1 MNCCLTFL
9 LYNFIAGVFV
19 FLILGIFAVTNNP
32 FLIIMNL
39 KEKDGKKEYNSDER
53 KHALLQYFIAAIF
66 SLFFGFIIW
75 YIPKLKDVIKGKKN
89 KTTQIKKEMQ
99 IFNDNKDKE
108 EENNERLLD
117 ESNNS
122 SNLIEE
128 NNNNNDNKN
137 NEEIN
142 TANTNEKFS
151 INKTSTENDLGM
163 TEKLDY

>member
-9 LYNFIAGVFV
+9 FYNFIAGVFV

-66 SLFFGFIIW
+66 SLFFGLIILF
-75 YIPKLKDVIKGKKN
+75 IPKIREIIKGKKSKN
-89 KTTQIKKEMQ
+89 TQIKEMQ
-99 IFNDNKDKE
+99 IFNDNKDNIV
-108 EENNERLLD
+108 ENNERLLD
-117 ESNNS
+117 DSNNS
-122 SNLIEE
+122 SNIIEE
-128 NNNNNDNKN
+128 NNNNNDNNN

-142 TANTNEKFS
+142 TAYTNEKFS
-151 INKTSTENDLGM
+151 INKTSTEQNIGM
-163 TEKLDY
+163 SEKIDY